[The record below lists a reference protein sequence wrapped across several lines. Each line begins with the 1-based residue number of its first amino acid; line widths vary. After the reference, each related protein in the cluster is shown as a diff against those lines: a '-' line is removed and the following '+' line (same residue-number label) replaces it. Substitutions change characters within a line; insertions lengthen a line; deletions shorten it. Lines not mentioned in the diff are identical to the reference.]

1 MYRLAGTFIQVINN
15 ILENTFGRNIIPQ
28 NEEERLENLK
38 KYKIL
43 YTKSEPIFDQL
54 AAVAA
59 TMLKVPLAMINFVDK
74 DHVWT
79 KANQRGDSGDEVER
93 GTSLCSLAILKGE
106 VTVFENALVEPC
118 LMSNPLVVGE
128 FGLRFYAAVPITT
141 SEGFNIGAVC
151 IVDKKVRSFTPK
163 DREKLEWI
171 AQLIQIEIEKR
182 A

>member
-1 MYRLAGTFIQVINN
+1 M
-15 ILENTFGRNIIPQ
+15 ENTFGRNIIPQ

-79 KANQRGDSGDEVER
+79 KADQQGDWGTEVER

-106 VTVFENALVEPC
+106 VTVFEDALAEPC

-141 SEGFNIGAVC
+141 AEGFNIGAVC
-151 IVDKKVRSFTPK
+151 IVDKKIRTFTPQ
-163 DREKLEWI
+163 DRKKLEWI